1 MIRLSY
7 FQRDQLFFLEMVN
20 FSHLWTLIGEEN
32 LDLTINCSNG
42 TIKTS
47 KCYCACFGEELSI
60 LRDHSLIFESDII
73 SMPDYSCDEVHFIL
87 KKFSVSKE
95 QLQFS
100 LNLDTAT
107 DNKIKGCLRSEIMTS
122 IDSFSKRNSLN
133 VKRKSRLSTI
143 KEEESWSTGKNT
155 SIQETHICHICGG
168 IFGTSLKL
176 ARHRQCFLTAVFLLI
191 FHKNY
196 QRGLVLEKNEL
207 VFCFSEK
214 RGGQTR
220 A

>member
-1 MIRLSY
+1 
-7 FQRDQLFFLEMVN
+7 MVN

-32 LDLTINCSNG
+32 LDLTIHCSNG

-95 QLQFS
+95 QLPLS

-107 DNKIKGCLRSEIMTS
+107 DNKIKGCLRSEIITS
-122 IDSFSKRNSLN
+122 IDSFSNRNSLN
-133 VKRKSRLSTI
+133 VKRKSRQRASTI
-143 KEEESWSTGKNT
+143 KEEESWSTGMNT
-155 SIQETHICHICGG
+155 PIQETHICHICGG
-168 IFGTSLKL
+168 IFRTSLKL
-176 ARHRQCFLTAVFLLI
+176 ANHRKCFLTAVF
-191 FHKNY
+191 FS
-196 QRGLVLEKNEL
+196 
-207 VFCFSEK
+207 FSEN
-214 RGGQTR
+214 RGGSDLSIHFF
-220 A
+220 